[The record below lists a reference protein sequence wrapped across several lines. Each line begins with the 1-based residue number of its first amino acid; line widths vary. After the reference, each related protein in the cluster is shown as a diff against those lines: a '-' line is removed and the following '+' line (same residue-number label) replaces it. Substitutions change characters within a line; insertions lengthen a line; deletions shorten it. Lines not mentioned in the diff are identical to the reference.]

1 MARADDYN
9 NVRDIFGKHLRENG
23 DLKTVSGKEAED
35 DRKAKKLVFGL
46 ANTLMQKNKE
56 YEEAA
61 SKYHEASEDLTKV
74 MAENEKLVEHFNN
87 GILILKFNCS
97 N

>member
-9 NVRDIFGKHLRENG
+9 NVRDIFGKHLRDNG

-35 DRKAKKLVFGL
+35 DMKAKKLVMGL
-46 ANTLMQKNKE
+46 ANTLMLKNKE
-56 YEEAA
+56 YEQTA
-61 SKYHEASEDLTKV
+61 SKYHEASEYLTKV
-74 MAENEKLVEHFNN
+74 MAEKEEMVKHFNN
-87 GILILKFNCS
+87 GMLLLKLNCS